1 MNIFGSFN
9 PLSSLTSLASI
20 AQLAMG
26 PAGWASLA
34 ARTLMSAIG
43 QQVIQ
48 QLGQRLGLPQMAIDL
63 AQSQFASNVG
73 DNRGARLNL
82 REALDQI
89 GQNLTPAQQGELGR
103 VANNGVDQILENVLQ
118 NAIDGNNSVGD
129 AVNTRANAKGK
140 AGQSWLERLADV
152 MSQAIED
159 KMGDLEKLAK
169 TAKNGASETNQF
181 QVASQEFSL
190 LMNTTTTAIK
200 AIGEALGNMA
210 RKQ

>member
-1 MNIFGSFN
+1 MGLGGIIGSIS
-9 PLSSLTSLASI
+9 PLSTI
-20 AQLAMG
+20 VQIGMG

-34 ARTLMSAIG
+34 ARTLMSAVG

-48 QLGQRLGLPQMAIDL
+48 QLGQKLGLPQSVIDV
-63 AQSQFASNVG
+63 AQAQFCAATG
-73 DNRGARLNL
+73 DAQGARLNM
-82 REALDQI
+82 REAISQVSQDL
-89 GQNLTPAQQGELGR
+89 NLTPSQQGQLSREVESGASSLFDM
-103 VANNGVDQILENVLQ
+103 AMQ
-118 NAIDGNNSVGD
+118 NAINGNNSVGD

-140 AGQSWLERLADV
+140 GASWLERLAAV
-152 MSQAIED
+152 MSEAIES

-169 TAKNGASETNQF
+169 TAKNGATETNNF

-200 AIGEALGNMA
+200 SIGEALGNMA